1 MPCMRWVGATTS
13 EDHSFDP
20 EPIVKNTSQ
29 IMDKMCRA
37 CAFTNCIEADFL
49 FVTEQTVV
57 T

>member
-1 MPCMRWVGATTS
+1 MPCMRWVEATTS

-20 EPIVKNTSQ
+20 GPIVKNPSQ
-29 IMDKMCRA
+29 IIDIMCRA